1 MTKSKTSKSSKKSKR
16 KEPELDVKAE
26 MQDEFNE
33 FVEFVSAKRF
43 AKNLRSWL
51 LEFLMY
57 DGSMETLY
65 MQDLVVDL
73 DFLFDLLDKIE
84 KAQGGIEERE

>member
-1 MTKSKTSKSSKKSKR
+1 MTKSRTSKSSKKFKS
-16 KEPELDVKAE
+16 KEPKPDYRADMNE
-26 MQDEFNE
+26 EFKE
-33 FVEFVSAKRF
+33 FVEFVPAKRF

-57 DGSMETLY
+57 EGSMEVLY

-73 DFLFDLLDKIE
+73 DCLFDLLDKIE
-84 KAQGGIEERE
+84 RVQGGIEERE